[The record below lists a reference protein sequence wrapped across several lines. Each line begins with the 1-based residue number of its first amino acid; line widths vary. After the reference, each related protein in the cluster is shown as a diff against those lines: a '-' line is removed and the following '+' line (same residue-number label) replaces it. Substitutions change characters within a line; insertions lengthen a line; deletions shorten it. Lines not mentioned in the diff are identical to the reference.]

1 MADDECEGPESWD
14 EYQWE
19 RFLRQ
24 QDRDTEKYFRLLEKY
39 DGHPQRDRIIAREMG
54 WDFGEEE
61 FDDEDWGAGLFCE
74 MEEAEAGGMDTADED
89 FEAFVRSPVYSDTLR
104 LHNWVNAWLNRHPEV
119 RDDPGAIRMASRCA
133 VCGAKIAAALC
144 GDDGTEPGMTIAY
157 LKRGL
162 KAAHDALDSSA
173 HLVAGGLMTPRQRA
187 AFQTRLFRVRDRV
200 VDLMRHYRSG
210 LPDNRDPD

>member
-1 MADDECEGPESWD
+1 MADDECDGPECWD

-39 DGHPQRDRIIAREMG
+39 NDHPQRDRMIAREMG
-54 WDFGEEE
+54 WEFPEEE
-61 FDDEDWGAGLFCE
+61 FEDDWAADLYCE
-74 MEEAEAGGMDTADED
+74 MEEAGLMETADED
-89 FEAFVRSPVYSDTLR
+89 FEAFVRSPVYTDMLR
-104 LHNWVNAWLNRHPEV
+104 LHNWVNTWLNRHAEA

-133 VCGAKIAAALC
+133 VCGAKVAAALC

-173 HLVAGGLMTPRQRA
+173 GLVAGGLMTPRQRA
-187 AFQTRLFRVRDRV
+187 AFQKRLFRVRDHV
-200 VDLMRHYRSG
+200 VDLMRQYRSG
-210 LPDNRDPD
+210 RPDSRDPG